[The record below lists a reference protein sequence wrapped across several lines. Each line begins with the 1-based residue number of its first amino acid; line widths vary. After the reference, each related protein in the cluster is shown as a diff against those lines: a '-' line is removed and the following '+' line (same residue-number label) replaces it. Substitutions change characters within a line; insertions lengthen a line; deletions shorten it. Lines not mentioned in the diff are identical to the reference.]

1 MPRRQRLVAPCQEI
15 IFVRVF
21 ARLNAINI
29 ATHVMSQHDR
39 NNIASSLT
47 FALVHLDLRPV
58 GTIADWDE
66 RGLRCGSNCAGS
78 IETIASERREDRD
91 DKPRHDARGFSL
103 RELNSKLGR
112 ECLLSGVERT

>member
-1 MPRRQRLVAPCQEI
+1 MTRRQRLVAPCQEI

-47 FALVHLDLRPV
+47 FALVRNEISSPI
-58 GTIADWDE
+58 TIDE
-66 RGLRCGSNCAGS
+66 RLHVTTC
-78 IETIASERREDRD
+78 T
-91 DKPRHDARGFSL
+91 
-103 RELNSKLGR
+103 
-112 ECLLSGVERT
+112 